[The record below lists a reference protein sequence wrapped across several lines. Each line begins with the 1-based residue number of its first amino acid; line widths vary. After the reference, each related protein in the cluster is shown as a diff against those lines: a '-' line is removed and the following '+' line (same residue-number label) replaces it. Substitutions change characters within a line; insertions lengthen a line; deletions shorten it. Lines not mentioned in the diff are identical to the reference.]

1 MFKELLPITQFDMK
15 QEAHIKILLVILIF
29 QNIPNAFA
37 GKFSFLEFEYEIEV
51 FVSAHVP

>member
-15 QEAHIKILLVILIF
+15 QEAHIKIIFVILIF